1 MFAKIP
7 FIQPGNEWTY
17 GMSFHGNWES
27 RHSYKPYTV
36 YLQLIAY
43 VEQNED
49 ANDTQY
55 KQSGWNN
62 SFTNQ
67 NQLCAGGSP
76 I

>member
-1 MFAKIP
+1 MKDIFAKIP
-7 FIQPGNEWTY
+7 PLFSQLLSEH
-17 GMSFHGNWES
+17 MERAFHGNWES

-55 KQSGWNN
+55 KQSG
-62 SFTNQ
+62 
-67 NQLCAGGSP
+67 
-76 I
+76 